1 MEIKLGVKVR
11 WKGKDESVLSYGK
24 IYTVRSKDENKC
36 RLIETGND
44 ISYPVQLFEVVEVN
58 KGTQVRWLGPTEFLM
73 LTNQKVYTVLSVE
86 KEWYR
91 VVDDSG
97 EDYLYPPELF
107 EIVEE

>member
-44 ISYPVQLFEVVEVN
+44 I
-58 KGTQVRWLGPTEFLM
+58 
-73 LTNQKVYTVLSVE
+73 
-86 KEWYR
+86 
-91 VVDDSG
+91 
-97 EDYLYPPELF
+97 
-107 EIVEE
+107 